1 MKGGGT
7 KLSWRC
13 GQTAKGR
20 ELCMAWLRRSIL
32 SSLIVRNHCCKW
44 HGPVSMERDNYNNV
58 ASAIIQHNIVRTQ
71 RKGGSSVSGV
81 RKALEKTP
89 DLTKDQV
96 GVLLKDD

>member
-1 MKGGGT
+1 MWTDSQRQGALHGMVK
-7 KLSWRC
+7 KIYF
-13 GQTAKGR
+13 
-20 ELCMAWLRRSIL
+20 IL
-32 SSLIVRNHCCKW
+32 TIVRNHCCKW

>member
-1 MKGGGT
+1 
-7 KLSWRC
+7 
-13 GQTAKGR
+13 
-20 ELCMAWLRRSIL
+20 
-32 SSLIVRNHCCKW
+32 
-44 HGPVSMERDNYNNV
+44 MERDNYNNV